1 MSRRYRDFLW
11 LHNTLTK
18 RYVGMS
24 IPSIPL
30 KRRRLSSSLTLFN
43 ELKSSKKAFITERMT
58 LLQLF
63 LEGVLENRYLRTDA
77 AVDEFLRVQDR
88 DEFETIKAS
97 YDNEEK
103 KSCTSQ
109 QMWTS
114 NIKFNMSRWSRQSGG
129 GQTEGDR
136 SARRCHF
143 RSIDFLLRCRNFSRQ
158 HRK

>member
-1 MSRRYRDFLW
+1 MF
-11 LHNTLTK
+11 
-18 RYVGMS
+18 GMS

-43 ELKSSKKAFITERMT
+43 MSSSHQKSFHYGAMT

-114 NIKFNMSRWSRQSGG
+114 TSSSTCPDGP
-129 GQTEGDR
+129 DR
-136 SARRCHF
+136 VVEVKPRVIEA
-143 RSIDFLLRCRNFSRQ
+143 LRKCRFSRSTSCCDAETSQ
-158 HRK
+158 GSTENESETRSGIR